1 MGIAL
6 ARITANAICKES
18 MKPEQKDARARAT
31 LPLASEELD
40 VERKKV
46 DIGSVRVRKTSAE
59 RVEHVRESTTREE
72 VVVDRISINR
82 IVETPTGI
90 REEGDVTV
98 IPVFE
103 EIVTVERKWLLKE
116 ELRIAKRRT
125 QVPHEE
131 DVVLRQESAV
141 VDRLPAHEKK

>member
-6 ARITANAICKES
+6 ARINANAICKES
-18 MKPEQKDARARAT
+18 MKPERKQAQAHAT
-31 LPLASEELD
+31 IPLVSEELD

-46 DIGSVRVRKTSAE
+46 DIGGVRVGKTSIE
-59 RVEHVRESTTREE
+59 RVEHVRESATREE

-82 IVETPTGI
+82 IVEAPTGI